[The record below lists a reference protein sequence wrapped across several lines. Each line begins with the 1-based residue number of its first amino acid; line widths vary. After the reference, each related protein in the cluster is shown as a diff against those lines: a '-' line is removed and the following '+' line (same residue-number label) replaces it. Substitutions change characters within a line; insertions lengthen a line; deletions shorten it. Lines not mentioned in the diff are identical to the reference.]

1 MFSISRNLVRHAIA
15 AVVSSIAK
23 FEVPSGKWKELLDF
37 LYSCCNHANGSF
49 REVGMFLLSSLIEPI
64 AEQLRPH
71 FPNLFA
77 LFGQALKDPENVN
90 VRVLAC
96 Q

>member
-1 MFSISRNLVRHAIA
+1 M
-15 AVVSSIAK
+15 SSIAK
-23 FEVPSGKWKELLDF
+23 FEVPSNKWKELLEF
-37 LYSCCNHANGSF
+37 LYSCCNHQSGSY

-71 FPNLFA
+71 FPH
-77 LFGQALKDPENVN
+77 LFGLFNQAMKDPENVN
-90 VRVLAC
+90 VRILAC